1 MPENAQ
7 REAQA
12 GGEAPILE
20 QVPFELLEG
29 ELAREVQY
37 FPNYI
42 ITSKGRVFSKK
53 RGRFIGHPNNK
64 TGYIEVALCP
74 GPKHTYAHVLC
85 MEHFGA
91 PKPNDGQEYEVNH
104 IDHDRSNND
113 INNLEWLTHKE
124 NLLARNPY
132 TENRKQRLTKAD
144 MQKFN
149 RWLVEASVLL
159 DFDNMSNGKIVKL
172 AKEFL
177 DIDINRH
184 TVAINRGRW
193 TIDKETN
200 ELKRV
205 A

>member
-1 MPENAQ
+1 MPDHEVVSYSENAQ
-7 REAQA
+7 ALY
-12 GGEAPILE
+12 LE
-20 QVPFELLEG
+20 DVPFELAEG
-29 ELAREVQY
+29 ELARTVKH

-53 RGRFIGHPNNK
+53 RGRFIGHQNNE
-64 TGYIEVALCP
+64 TGYTEVALCP
-74 GPKHTYAHVLC
+74 GPKHTYAHILC
-85 MEHFGA
+85 MEHFGT
-91 PKPNDGQEYEVNH
+91 PKPDDGQEYEVNH
-104 IDHDRSNND
+104 IDHNRSNND
-113 INNLEWLTHKE
+113 VNNLEWLTHQE
-124 NLLARNPY
+124 NLNARGPY

-159 DFDNMSNGKIVKL
+159 DFDSMSNGKIARL

-177 DIDINRH
+177 NIDINRH

-200 ELKRV
+200 ELIRI
-205 A
+205 

>member
-1 MPENAQ
+1 MPENA
-7 REAQA
+7 ET
-12 GGEAPILE
+12 PILE

-53 RGRFIGHPNNK
+53 RGRFIGHQNNE
-64 TGYIEVALCP
+64 TGYTEVALCP

-85 MEHFGA
+85 MEHFGS
-91 PKPNDGQEYEVNH
+91 PKPDDGQEYEVNH

-132 TENRKQRLTKAD
+132 TEDRKKRLTKAE

-149 RWLVEASVLL
+149 RWFIEASVLL
-159 DFDNMSNGKIVKL
+159 DFDNMSNGEIVKL
-172 AKEFL
+172 AKQIL

-200 ELKRV
+200 ELIRI
-205 A
+205 